1 MGRARSARDAAFP
14 SNIRA
19 IRSGAAQ
26 YRTITTQFRRI
37 CTACHADCPVYRRAA
52 SARSGGSGRRLAL
65 ENLFTRDGL
74 VFCADGACNHRRGK
88 NRTNQSADAGR
99 NPLFAIRPITLHPI
113 DICPVGHCNGMVH
126 LFRGFNI
133 LEAAQPA
140 MVSKRACTRTR
151 GAAMGIYNTAQAL
164 GYFAGGA
171 AGGWLF
177 KSAGTQPV
185 FWACAALALIW
196 LMIAARMK

>member
-74 VFCADGACNHRRGK
+74 SFALMAPAIIAAEKTGQIKALMLGAILCSLSGLL
-88 NRTNQSADAGR
+88 
-99 NPLFAIRPITLHPI
+99 LFTQLTFALWGIAMAWFIY
-113 DICPVGHCNGMVH
+113 
-126 LFRGFNI
+126 FAGFNI